1 MNREILTV
9 LRKELARVFT
19 DRRLVIS
26 AFIMPALTIA
36 LLYGVMGV
44 MITRMV
50 EDRQEHQ
57 TEIAVIDAPAS
68 FAVYIETHPQE
79 DMTLQLVETTRL
91 PELKGLLFTGDLDAI
106 LAFDKGF
113 DTQLINYKGET
124 KQPGI
129 KIYYNAA
136 EDYSVD
142 ARSRLMTG
150 LLEDYE
156 AGVLTARF
164 GDASYLTAFET
175 SDEVVSDPK
184 KVAGKGIGSFLPLLL
199 SIFLFAG
206 GMGVGLDAI
215 AGEKERGT
223 MATMLVTPVRREAI
237 AFGKLLSLGVVAF
250 LSSISTMIGMVAS
263 APFAKFLF
271 SNPEVE
277 GEAASAAAAG
287 FIISPGYIVA
297 LLFISIVLTMLY
309 VALISLVSVYARNV
323 KEAGTYITP
332 VYMLV
337 MLLGVLTTF
346 GTGQPALW
354 VFGIPIYG
362 NIMLMK
368 MSLSY
373 EMTWQ
378 MLLLNTAVSLVFL
391 AVLVAVIRKMFNSE
405 RVMFN
410 A

>member
-68 FAVYIETHPQE
+68 FATYIEHHPQE
-79 DMTLQLVETTRL
+79 DMTLQLVDASRL
-91 PELKGLLFTGDLDAI
+91 PELKGLLFTGELDAI

-113 DTQLINYKGET
+113 DTQLINYKRET
-124 KQPGI
+124 QQPEI

-142 ARSRLMTG
+142 ARGRLATG

-175 SDEVVSDPK
+175 ADEVVADPK
-184 KVAGKGIGSFLPLLL
+184 KVAGKGIGGILPLLL

-237 AFGKLLSLGVVAF
+237 AFGKLISLGVVAF
-250 LSSISTMIGMVAS
+250 LSSISTLIGIIAS

-271 SNPEVE
+271 SNPNAQ
-277 GEAASAAAAG
+277 GDAITG
-287 FIISPGYIVA
+287 FIISPGYIAA

-346 GTGQPALW
+346 GTGQPDIW
-354 VFGIPIYG
+354 VFSIPIYG

-378 MLLLNTAVSLVFL
+378 MLALNTAVSLVFL
-391 AVLVAVIRKMFNSE
+391 AIQVAVIRKMFNSE

>member
-1 MNREILTV
+1 MNHEILTV

-26 AFIMPALTIA
+26 AFVMPALTIA

-50 EDRQEHQ
+50 EDRQAHQ
-57 TEIAVIDAPAS
+57 TEIAVIGAPKS
-68 FAVYIETHPQE
+68 FIDFIENHPQE
-79 DMTLQLVETTRL
+79 DMTLQDFEASELS
-91 PELKGLLFTGDLDAI
+91 ELKSQLFTGALDAI
-106 LAFDKGF
+106 LAFDAGF
-113 DTQLINYKGET
+113 DTQLLSYESGFR
-124 KQPGI
+124 PGV
-129 KIYYNAA
+129 KIYFNSA

-142 ARSRLMTG
+142 ARSRLSSG

-156 AGVLTARF
+156 ARVLTARF
-164 GDASYLTAFET
+164 GDAKYLSAFELE
-175 SDEVVSDPK
+175 DEVVADPK
-184 KVAGKGIGSFLPLLL
+184 KVAGKGLGSILPLLL

-206 GMGVGLDAI
+206 GMGVGLDTI

-223 MATMLVTPVRREAI
+223 MATMLVTPVRRESI

-250 LSSISTMIGMVAS
+250 LSSVSTMIGMVAS

-271 SNPEVE
+271 GNVE
-277 GEAASAAAAG
+277 AQGAGAAAAG
-287 FIISPGYIVA
+287 FIITPGYIA
-297 LLFISIVLTMLY
+297 SLLLIAIVLTMIY

-346 GTGQPALW
+346 GTGQPELW
-354 VFGIPIYG
+354 VFGVPIYG

-378 MLLLNTAVSLVFL
+378 MLALNMMVSIICLV
-391 AVLVAVIRKMFNSE
+391 VLVSIIRKMFSSE
-405 RVMFN
+405 RIMFN

>member
-50 EDRQEHQ
+50 EDRQDHQ

-68 FAVYIETHPQE
+68 FITYIENHPQE
-79 DMTLQLVETTRL
+79 DMTLQPVEATRL
-91 PELKGLLFTGDLDAI
+91 PELKGLLFTGELDAI
-106 LAFDKGF
+106 LAFDKNF
-113 DTQLINYKGET
+113 DTQLINYKRES

-129 KIYYNAA
+129 IIYYNAA

-142 ARSRLMTG
+142 ARGRLMTG
-150 LLEDYE
+150 LLKDYE

-164 GDASYLTAFET
+164 GDASYLTAFKT
-175 SDEVVSDPK
+175 ADEVVADPK
-184 KVAGKGIGSFLPLLL
+184 KVAGKGIGSILPLLL

-237 AFGKLLSLGVVAF
+237 AFGKLISLGVVAF
-250 LSSISTMIGMVAS
+250 LSSISTLIGIIAS
-263 APFAKFLF
+263 APFATFLF
-271 SNPEVE
+271 SNPNAE
-277 GEAASAAAAG
+277 GDAITG
-287 FIISPGYIVA
+287 FIISPGYIAA

-346 GTGQPALW
+346 GTSQPDLW

-378 MLLLNTAVSLVFL
+378 MLVLNTAVSLVFL
-391 AVLVAVIRKMFNSE
+391 AIMVSIIRRMFNSE

>member
-26 AFIMPALTIA
+26 AFVMPALTIA

-50 EDRQEHQ
+50 EDRQAHQ

-68 FAVYIETHPQE
+68 FTTYIQNHQQE
-79 DMTLQLVETTRL
+79 DMTLQLVDASSL
-91 PELKGLLFTGDLDAI
+91 PELKGYLFTGELDAI
-106 LAFDKGF
+106 LVFEKGF
-113 DTQLINYKGET
+113 DTRLIHYET
-124 KQPGI
+124 EANQPEI

-142 ARSRLMTG
+142 ARSRLMSG

-164 GDASYLTAFET
+164 GDASYLSAFERA
-175 SDEVVSDPK
+175 DEVVADPK

-250 LSSISTMIGMVAS
+250 LSSVSTMVGMIAS
-263 APFAKFLF
+263 APFATFLF
-271 SNPEVE
+271 SNPEIE
-277 GEAASAAAAG
+277 SEAAAAAG
-287 FIISPGYIVA
+287 FIISPGYIAA
-297 LLFISIVLTMLY
+297 LLFITIVLTMLY
-309 VALISLVSVYARNV
+309 VALICLVSVYARNV

-346 GTGQPALW
+346 GTGQPNLW
-354 VFGIPIYG
+354 LFGIPIYG

-378 MLLLNTAVSLVFL
+378 MLALNTGVSLVFL
-391 AVLVAVIRKMFNSE
+391 AALVAVIRKMFNSE
-405 RVMFN
+405 RIMFN

>member
-1 MNREILTV
+1 MSHEILTV
-9 LRKELARVFT
+9 LKKELARVFT

-26 AFIMPALTIA
+26 AFVMPALTIA

-50 EDRQEHQ
+50 EDRQAHQ

-68 FAVYIETHPQE
+68 FVTFVENTPQE
-79 DMTLQLVETTRL
+79 DMTLQNFEASKL
-91 PELKGLLFTGDLDAI
+91 PELKGLLFTGALDAI
-106 LAFDKGF
+106 LAFDAGF
-113 DTQLINYKGET
+113 DTQLLSYEKEAL
-124 KQPGI
+124 PGV
-129 KIYYNAA
+129 KIYFNSA

-142 ARSRLMTG
+142 ARSRLRTG

-156 AGVLTARF
+156 ARVLTARF
-164 GDASYLTAFET
+164 GDAQYLSAFELA
-175 SDEVVSDPK
+175 DEVVADPK
-184 KVAGKGIGSFLPLLL
+184 KVAGKGVGSFLPLLL

-223 MATMLVTPVRREAI
+223 MATMLVTPVSREAI

-271 SNPEVE
+271 GNVE
-277 GEAASAAAAG
+277 AQSAGAAAAG
-287 FIISPGYIVA
+287 FIITPGYIA
-297 LLFISIVLTMLY
+297 SLLLIAIVLTMIY

-323 KEAGTYITP
+323 KEAGTYIMP

-337 MLLGVLTTF
+337 MLMGVLTTF
-346 GTGQPALW
+346 GTGQPDLW

-378 MLLLNTAVSLVFL
+378 MLVLNLGVSFVFL
-391 AVLVAVIRKMFNSE
+391 AILVAVIRKMFSSE
-405 RVMFN
+405 RIMFN

>member
-1 MNREILTV
+1 MNREILTI

-68 FAVYIETHPQE
+68 FAAYSERHPQE
-79 DMTLQLVETTRL
+79 DMTLQLVEAERL
-91 PELKGLLFTGDLDAI
+91 PELKGLLFTGELDAI

-113 DTQLINYKGET
+113 DTQLIHYKTET

-150 LLEDYE
+150 LLKDYE

-164 GDASYLTAFET
+164 GDANYLTAFET
-175 SDEVVSDPK
+175 SDEVVADPK

-250 LSSISTMIGMVAS
+250 LSSISTMIGMIAS
-263 APFAKFLF
+263 APFATFLF
-271 SNPEVE
+271 SSPEAESE
-277 GEAASAAAAG
+277 GAAAAAG
-287 FIISPGYIVA
+287 FMLSPGYIAA
-297 LLFISIVLTMLY
+297 LLFISIVLTMIY

-332 VYMLV
+332 IYMLV

-346 GTGQPALW
+346 STGQPAPW

-378 MLLLNTAVSLVFL
+378 MLALNTAVSLVFL
-391 AVLVAVIRKMFNSE
+391 AILVAVIRKMFNSE

>member
-68 FAVYIETHPQE
+68 FATYIEHHPQE
-79 DMTLQLVETTRL
+79 DMTLQLVDASRL
-91 PELKGLLFTGDLDAI
+91 PELKGLLFTGELDAV

-113 DTQLINYKGET
+113 DTQLINYKSET

-142 ARSRLMTG
+142 ARSRLMNG

-175 SDEVVSDPK
+175 SDEVVADPK

-263 APFAKFLF
+263 APFATFLF
-271 SNPEVE
+271 SNPEAESE
-277 GEAASAAAAG
+277 GAAAAAG
-287 FIISPGYIVA
+287 FMISPGYIAA

-346 GTGQPALW
+346 GTGQPTLW

-378 MLLLNTAVSLVFL
+378 MLALNTGVSLVFL
-391 AVLVAVIRKMFNSE
+391 AILVAVIRKMFNSE